1 MDLNKFT
8 ENSRNMVLNACSIA
22 SANNHQLVEPLHIFR
37 SSLEDELVKEIF
49 ISQGTQPEKL
59 IELTD
64 KKIEELPTVKN
75 LDPNQQ
81 SFSNSSLSV
90 LQNAEKSLQNS
101 EDSFVATDK
110 LFVALVASNDPKIKE
125 VLGEIGL
132 NLSTIQDQA
141 ETVRKGKAINT
152 QDGENTLDSLRKFT
166 IDITDLAL
174 NGKLDPVIGREEEIR
189 RILQILSRRT
199 KNNPVLIGDPGVGK
213 TAIVEGIAQRVIKGD
228 VPESLKHKKLLALD
242 LAALLAGSKYR
253 GEFEE
258 RLKSVLDE
266 IKANEGDI
274 ILFLDELHTLVG
286 AGKVDGAMDASN
298 MLKPALA
305 RGELHMIGATTLD
318 EYRMHIE
325 KDAALA
331 RRYQSVLINEPS
343 TEDAVSI
350 LRGLKEKYELHHGIR
365 ISDKAVIAAVRLSS
379 RYIGERFLPDKAID
393 LMDEACSSIRMQAD
407 SKPES
412 LDLIDR
418 KIIQLKIE
426 KEALMK
432 ESDKDS
438 KERIKEI
445 VENLNKLEAESLD
458 LSTKWQ
464 AQKERISSLQRLKE
478 NLDQAR
484 LELES
489 AERNSEWEKASEI
502 KYGTIPEIEQGLENA
517 NWASSDLQIEEEVAE
532 KDIAKVV
539 QRWTGIP
546 VTDLL
551 KEEKDKLLS
560 MEQCLSKRVI
570 GQYNPI
576 KAVSNAVRRAR
587 AGLQDKRRPIGSFLF
602 LGPTGVGK
610 TELTKALAEYLFND
624 ASAMT
629 RLDMS
634 EYMEKHSV
642 SRMLGAP
649 PGYIGYEQ
657 GGSLTES
664 VRRKPFQIILLD
676 EIEKAHPDVF
686 NVLLQILDDGR
697 LTDGQGK
704 TIDFTNVVFIMTS
717 NLGSQYLI
725 DSKTPVLTKEQKLL
739 VNEEINR
746 TFRPEF
752 INRIDEILIF
762 EKLSKKDLEGI
773 LDIQISS
780 LNNLMNEKHISL
792 ELDSKAKSWLVEKGF
807 DPVYGARPLRRVLQ
821 NHLQNPLAEK
831 IINEE
836 IKEGSEVKVS
846 ANDIGLSIK
855 AA

>member
-8 ENSRNMVLNACSIA
+8 ENSSNMVLNACSIA

-49 ISQGTQPEKL
+49 MSQGTQPEKL

-110 LFVALVASNDPKIKE
+110 LFVALVASNDPKIDK
-125 VLGEIGL
+125 VLREIGL

-412 LDLIDR
+412 LDLVDR

-846 ANDIGLSIK
+846 ANDFGLSIK

>member
-8 ENSRNMVLNACSIA
+8 ENSSKMVLNACSIA

-49 ISQGTQPEKL
+49 ISQGIQLEKL
-59 IELTD
+59 IKLTD

-75 LDPNQQ
+75 PDPNQQ

-110 LFVALVASNDPKIKE
+110 LFVALVASNDPKIDK
-125 VLGEIGL
+125 VLREIGL
-132 NLSTIQDQA
+132 NLSTIQDKA
-141 ETVRKGKAINT
+141 ETARKGKAINT

-379 RYIGERFLPDKAID
+379 RYISERFLPDKAID

-412 LDLIDR
+412 LDLVDR

-517 NWASSDLQIEEEVAE
+517 NWASSNLQIEEEVAE

-807 DPVYGARPLRRVLQ
+807 DPVYGARPLKRVLQ
-821 NHLQNPLAEK
+821 NYLQNPLAEK

-846 ANDIGLSIK
+846 ANDFGLSIK

>member
-8 ENSRNMVLNACSIA
+8 ENSSNMVLNACSIA

-141 ETVRKGKAINT
+141 ETVRKGKTINT

-412 LDLIDR
+412 LDLVDR

-846 ANDIGLSIK
+846 ANDFGLSIK

>member
-846 ANDIGLSIK
+846 ANDFGLSIK

>member
-49 ISQGTQPEKL
+49 ISQGIQLEKL
-59 IELTD
+59 IKLTD

-75 LDPNQQ
+75 PDPNQQ

-846 ANDIGLSIK
+846 ANDFGLSIK

>member
-8 ENSRNMVLNACSIA
+8 ENSSNMVLNACSIA

-110 LFVALVASNDPKIKE
+110 LFVALVASNDPKIDK
-125 VLGEIGL
+125 VLREIGL
-132 NLSTIQDQA
+132 NLSTIQDKA
-141 ETVRKGKAINT
+141 ETARKGKAINT

-846 ANDIGLSIK
+846 ANDFGLSIK

>member
-1 MDLNKFT
+1 
-8 ENSRNMVLNACSIA
+8 
-22 SANNHQLVEPLHIFR
+22 
-37 SSLEDELVKEIF
+37 
-49 ISQGTQPEKL
+49 
-59 IELTD
+59 
-64 KKIEELPTVKN
+64 
-75 LDPNQQ
+75 
-81 SFSNSSLSV
+81 
-90 LQNAEKSLQNS
+90 
-101 EDSFVATDK
+101 
-110 LFVALVASNDPKIKE
+110 
-125 VLGEIGL
+125 
-132 NLSTIQDQA
+132 
-141 ETVRKGKAINT
+141 
-152 QDGENTLDSLRKFT
+152 
-166 IDITDLAL
+166 
-174 NGKLDPVIGREEEIR
+174 
-189 RILQILSRRT
+189 
-199 KNNPVLIGDPGVGK
+199 
-213 TAIVEGIAQRVIKGD
+213 
-228 VPESLKHKKLLALD
+228 
-242 LAALLAGSKYR
+242 
-253 GEFEE
+253 
-258 RLKSVLDE
+258 
-266 IKANEGDI
+266 
-274 ILFLDELHTLVG
+274 
-286 AGKVDGAMDASN
+286 
-298 MLKPALA
+298 
-305 RGELHMIGATTLD
+305 
-318 EYRMHIE
+318 
-325 KDAALA
+325 
-331 RRYQSVLINEPS
+331 
-343 TEDAVSI
+343 
-350 LRGLKEKYELHHGIR
+350 
-365 ISDKAVIAAVRLSS
+365 
-379 RYIGERFLPDKAID
+379 
-393 LMDEACSSIRMQAD
+393 MQAD

-412 LDLIDR
+412 LDLVDR

-517 NWASSDLQIEEEVAE
+517 NWASSDLQIEEEVDE

-846 ANDIGLSIK
+846 ANDFGLSIK

>member
-8 ENSRNMVLNACSIA
+8 ENSSKMVLNACSIA

-412 LDLIDR
+412 LDLVDR

-517 NWASSDLQIEEEVAE
+517 NWASSDLQIEEEVDE

-551 KEEKDKLLS
+551 KEERDKLLS
-560 MEQCLSKRVI
+560 MEQCLSERVI

-762 EKLSKKDLEGI
+762 EKLSKKDIEGI
-773 LDIQISS
+773 LDIQINS
-780 LNNLMNEKHISL
+780 LNNLMNEKHIIL
-792 ELDSKAKSWLVEKGF
+792 ELDSKAKSWLAEKGF
-807 DPVYGARPLRRVLQ
+807 DPVYGARPLKRALQ
-821 NHLQNPLAEK
+821 NYLQNPLAEK
-831 IINEE
+831 IINKE
-836 IKEGSEVKVS
+836 IQEGSEVKVS

>member
-8 ENSRNMVLNACSIA
+8 ENSSNMVLNACSIA

-412 LDLIDR
+412 LDLVDR

-846 ANDIGLSIK
+846 ANDFGLSIK

>member
-8 ENSRNMVLNACSIA
+8 ENSSKMVLNACSIA

-141 ETVRKGKAINT
+141 ETVRKGKTINT

-412 LDLIDR
+412 LDLVDR

-517 NWASSDLQIEEEVAE
+517 NWASSDLQIEEEVDE

-773 LDIQISS
+773 LNIQISS

-846 ANDIGLSIK
+846 ANDFGLSIK

>member
-8 ENSRNMVLNACSIA
+8 ENSSKMVLNACSIA

-110 LFVALVASNDPKIKE
+110 LFVALVASNDPKIDK
-125 VLGEIGL
+125 VLSEIGL
-132 NLSTIQDQA
+132 NLSTIQDKA
-141 ETVRKGKAINT
+141 ETARKGKAINT

-517 NWASSDLQIEEEVAE
+517 NWASSNLQIEEEVDE

-846 ANDIGLSIK
+846 ANDFGLSIK

>member
-8 ENSRNMVLNACSIA
+8 EKSKTIILEAYSLAVSKK
-22 SANNHQLVEPLHIFR
+22 HQMVEPIHLFK
-37 SSLEDELVKEIF
+37 SLLEDELVKEIF
-49 ISQGTQPEKL
+49 LSLGTTIQNIL
-59 IELTD
+59 
-64 KKIEELPTVKN
+64 KITNIKIDALPVVN
-75 LDPNQQ
+75 NHDPAQQ
-81 SFSNSSLSV
+81 SLATSSLV
-90 LQNAEKSLQNS
+90 ALQNAEKSLVDS
-101 EDSFVATDK
+101 GDSFVASDK
-110 LFVALVASNDPKIKE
+110 LLTTIISSGDSNINSVLQEGNIDLV
-125 VLGEIGL
+125 EIREKTD
-132 NLSTIQDQA
+132 SI
-141 ETVRKGKAINT
+141 RKGKTI
-152 QDGENTLDSLRKFT
+152 DSEHGENTLDSLNKFT
-166 IDITDLAL
+166 TDITDLAL
-174 NGKLDPVIGREEEIR
+174 NGKLDPVIGREDEIR
-189 RILQILSRRT
+189 RTLQILSRRT

-213 TAIVEGIAQRVIKGD
+213 TSIAEGIAQRIIKED
-228 VPESLKHKKLLALD
+228 VPESLKNKKLLALD
-242 LAALLAGSKYR
+242 LGALLAGSKYR

-266 IKANEGDI
+266 IKSSEGEI
-274 ILFLDELHTLVG
+274 ILFLDELHTLIG

-305 RGELHMIGATTLD
+305 KGELHMIGATTLD
-318 EYRMHIE
+318 EYRMYIE

-331 RRYQSVLINEPS
+331 RRYQSVLIDEPS

-365 ISDKAVIAAVRLSS
+365 ITDNAAIAAVRLSS
-379 RYIGERFLPDKAID
+379 RYISDRFLPDKAID
-393 LMDEACSSIRMQAD
+393 LVDEACSSIRMEAD

-418 KIIQLKIE
+418 KIVQLKIE
-426 KEALMK
+426 KEALTK

-438 KERIKEI
+438 QKRVKKIN
-445 VENLNKLEAESLD
+445 ENLENLEEESLD
-458 LSTKWQ
+458 LSNRWQ
-464 AQKERISSLQRLKE
+464 AQKERITSVQRLKE

-489 AERNSEWEKASEI
+489 SERNSEWERASEI
-502 KYGTIPEIEQGLENA
+502 KYGTIPEIEQGLEEA
-517 NWASSDLQIEEEVAE
+517 NKASSELQVEEEVTE
-532 KDIAKVV
+532 EDIAKVV

-560 MEQCLSKRVI
+560 MEEYLSKKVI
-570 GQYNPI
+570 GQYSPI
-576 KAVSNAVRRAR
+576 KAVSHAVRRAR
-587 AGLQDKRRPIGSFLF
+587 AGLQDKNRPIGSFMF

-610 TELTKALAEYLFND
+610 TELTKALADYLFND
-624 ASAMT
+624 ESAMT

-649 PGYIGYEQ
+649 PGYVGYEQ

-676 EIEKAHPDVF
+676 EIEKAHPDVY

-697 LTDGQGK
+697 LTDGQGR
-704 TIDFTNVVFIMTS
+704 TVDFTNVVFIMTS
-717 NLGSQYLI
+717 NLGAQYLI
-725 DSKTPVLTKEQKLL
+725 NSKKPDLTSEQKNLIF
-739 VNEEINR
+739 EEVQK

-762 EKLSKKDLEGI
+762 EKLTKKDIEGI
-773 LDIQISS
+773 LEIQIDT
-780 LNNLMNEKHISL
+780 LNNLMNEKHINL
-792 ELDSKAKSWLVEKGF
+792 KLDSKARSWLTEKGF
-807 DPVYGARPLRRVLQ
+807 DPTYGARPLKRVIQ
-821 NHLQNPLAEK
+821 NYIQNPLAEK
-831 IINEE
+831 IISNE
-836 IKEGSEVKVS
+836 IYEGSEVKIS
-846 ANDIGLSIK
+846 ANDIGLSIQ

>member
-8 ENSRNMVLNACSIA
+8 ENSRNIVLNACSIA

-49 ISQGTQPEKL
+49 MSQGTQPEKL

-64 KKIEELPTVKN
+64 KKIKELPIVKD

-110 LFVALVASNDPKIKE
+110 LFVALVASNDPKIDK
-125 VLGEIGL
+125 VLREIGL

-379 RYIGERFLPDKAID
+379 RYISERFLPDKAID

-846 ANDIGLSIK
+846 ANDFGLSIK

>member
-8 ENSRNMVLNACSIA
+8 ENSSKMVLNACSIA

-412 LDLIDR
+412 LDLVDR

-445 VENLNKLEAESLD
+445 EKNLNKLEAESLD

-517 NWASSDLQIEEEVAE
+517 NWASSDLQIEEEVDE

-649 PGYIGYEQ
+649 PGYVGYEQ

-697 LTDGQGK
+697 LTDGQGR
-704 TIDFTNVVFIMTS
+704 TVDFTNVIFIMTS

-846 ANDIGLSIK
+846 ANDFGLSIK

>member
-8 ENSRNMVLNACSIA
+8 ENSSNMVLNACSIA

-412 LDLIDR
+412 LDLVDR

-831 IINEE
+831 IINKE
-836 IKEGSEVKVS
+836 IQEGSEVKVS

>member
-8 ENSRNMVLNACSIA
+8 ENSRNIVLNACSIA

-49 ISQGTQPEKL
+49 MSQGTQPEKL

-64 KKIEELPTVKN
+64 KKIKELPIVKD

-110 LFVALVASNDPKIKE
+110 LFVALVASNDPKIDK
-125 VLGEIGL
+125 VLREIGL
-132 NLSTIQDQA
+132 NLSTIQDKA
-141 ETVRKGKAINT
+141 ETARKGKAINT

-365 ISDKAVIAAVRLSS
+365 ISDNAVIAAVRLSS

-412 LDLIDR
+412 LDLVDR

-517 NWASSDLQIEEEVAE
+517 NWASSDLQIEEEVDE

-846 ANDIGLSIK
+846 ANDFGLSIK

>member
-8 ENSRNMVLNACSIA
+8 ENSRNIVLNACSIA

-141 ETVRKGKAINT
+141 ETVRKGKTINT

-846 ANDIGLSIK
+846 ANDFGLSIK

>member
-412 LDLIDR
+412 LDLVDR

-517 NWASSDLQIEEEVAE
+517 NWASSDLQIEEEVDE

-831 IINEE
+831 IITEE

-846 ANDIGLSIK
+846 ANDFGLSIK

>member
-1 MDLNKFT
+1 
-8 ENSRNMVLNACSIA
+8 
-22 SANNHQLVEPLHIFR
+22 
-37 SSLEDELVKEIF
+37 
-49 ISQGTQPEKL
+49 
-59 IELTD
+59 
-64 KKIEELPTVKN
+64 
-75 LDPNQQ
+75 
-81 SFSNSSLSV
+81 
-90 LQNAEKSLQNS
+90 
-101 EDSFVATDK
+101 
-110 LFVALVASNDPKIKE
+110 
-125 VLGEIGL
+125 
-132 NLSTIQDQA
+132 
-141 ETVRKGKAINT
+141 
-152 QDGENTLDSLRKFT
+152 
-166 IDITDLAL
+166 
-174 NGKLDPVIGREEEIR
+174 
-189 RILQILSRRT
+189 
-199 KNNPVLIGDPGVGK
+199 
-213 TAIVEGIAQRVIKGD
+213 
-228 VPESLKHKKLLALD
+228 
-242 LAALLAGSKYR
+242 
-253 GEFEE
+253 
-258 RLKSVLDE
+258 
-266 IKANEGDI
+266 
-274 ILFLDELHTLVG
+274 
-286 AGKVDGAMDASN
+286 
-298 MLKPALA
+298 
-305 RGELHMIGATTLD
+305 
-318 EYRMHIE
+318 
-325 KDAALA
+325 
-331 RRYQSVLINEPS
+331 
-343 TEDAVSI
+343 
-350 LRGLKEKYELHHGIR
+350 
-365 ISDKAVIAAVRLSS
+365 
-379 RYIGERFLPDKAID
+379 
-393 LMDEACSSIRMQAD
+393 
-407 SKPES
+407 
-412 LDLIDR
+412 
-418 KIIQLKIE
+418 
-426 KEALMK
+426 
-432 ESDKDS
+432 
-438 KERIKEI
+438 
-445 VENLNKLEAESLD
+445 
-458 LSTKWQ
+458 
-464 AQKERISSLQRLKE
+464 
-478 NLDQAR
+478 
-484 LELES
+484 
-489 AERNSEWEKASEI
+489 
-502 KYGTIPEIEQGLENA
+502 
-517 NWASSDLQIEEEVAE
+517 
-532 KDIAKVV
+532 
-539 QRWTGIP
+539 
-546 VTDLL
+546 
-551 KEEKDKLLS
+551 

-846 ANDIGLSIK
+846 ANDFGLSIK

>member
-8 ENSRNMVLNACSIA
+8 ENSSNMVLNACSIA

-318 EYRMHIE
+318 EYKMHIE

-412 LDLIDR
+412 LDLVDR

-517 NWASSDLQIEEEVAE
+517 NWASSDLQIEEEVDE

-846 ANDIGLSIK
+846 ANDFGLSIK

>member
-8 ENSRNMVLNACSIA
+8 ENSRNIVLNACSIA

-49 ISQGTQPEKL
+49 ISQGIQLEKL
-59 IELTD
+59 IKLTD

-75 LDPNQQ
+75 PDPNQQ

-412 LDLIDR
+412 LDLVDR

-846 ANDIGLSIK
+846 ANDFGLSIK

>member
-8 ENSRNMVLNACSIA
+8 ENSSNMVLNACSIA

-49 ISQGTQPEKL
+49 ISQGTQTEKL

-141 ETVRKGKAINT
+141 ETVRKGKTINT

-379 RYIGERFLPDKAID
+379 RYISERFLPDKAID

-412 LDLIDR
+412 LDLVDR

-846 ANDIGLSIK
+846 ANDFGLSIK

>member
-8 ENSRNMVLNACSIA
+8 ENSSKMVLNACSIA

-132 NLSTIQDQA
+132 NLSTIQDKA
-141 ETVRKGKAINT
+141 ETARKGKAINT

-412 LDLIDR
+412 LDLVDR

-517 NWASSDLQIEEEVAE
+517 NWASSDLQIEEEVDE

-846 ANDIGLSIK
+846 ANDFGLSIK

>member
-8 ENSRNMVLNACSIA
+8 ENSSNMVLNACSIA
-22 SANNHQLVEPLHIFR
+22 SADNHQLIEPLHIFR

-49 ISQGTQPEKL
+49 ISQGIQLEKL
-59 IELTD
+59 IKLTD

-75 LDPNQQ
+75 PDPNQQ

-412 LDLIDR
+412 LDLVDR

-846 ANDIGLSIK
+846 ANDFGLSIK

>member
-1 MDLNKFT
+1 
-8 ENSRNMVLNACSIA
+8 
-22 SANNHQLVEPLHIFR
+22 
-37 SSLEDELVKEIF
+37 
-49 ISQGTQPEKL
+49 
-59 IELTD
+59 
-64 KKIEELPTVKN
+64 
-75 LDPNQQ
+75 
-81 SFSNSSLSV
+81 
-90 LQNAEKSLQNS
+90 
-101 EDSFVATDK
+101 
-110 LFVALVASNDPKIKE
+110 
-125 VLGEIGL
+125 
-132 NLSTIQDQA
+132 
-141 ETVRKGKAINT
+141 
-152 QDGENTLDSLRKFT
+152 
-166 IDITDLAL
+166 
-174 NGKLDPVIGREEEIR
+174 
-189 RILQILSRRT
+189 
-199 KNNPVLIGDPGVGK
+199 
-213 TAIVEGIAQRVIKGD
+213 
-228 VPESLKHKKLLALD
+228 
-242 LAALLAGSKYR
+242 
-253 GEFEE
+253 
-258 RLKSVLDE
+258 
-266 IKANEGDI
+266 
-274 ILFLDELHTLVG
+274 
-286 AGKVDGAMDASN
+286 

-846 ANDIGLSIK
+846 ANDFGLSIK

>member
-8 ENSRNMVLNACSIA
+8 ENSRNIVLNACSIA

-49 ISQGTQPEKL
+49 MSQGTQPEKL

-64 KKIEELPTVKN
+64 KKIKELPIVKD

-110 LFVALVASNDPKIKE
+110 LFVALVASNDPKIDK
-125 VLGEIGL
+125 VLREIGL
-132 NLSTIQDQA
+132 NLSTIQDKA
-141 ETVRKGKAINT
+141 ETARKGKAINT

-379 RYIGERFLPDKAID
+379 RYISERFLPDKAID

-412 LDLIDR
+412 LDLVDR

-517 NWASSDLQIEEEVAE
+517 NWASSDLQIEEEVDE

-846 ANDIGLSIK
+846 ANDFGLSIK

>member
-1 MDLNKFT
+1 
-8 ENSRNMVLNACSIA
+8 
-22 SANNHQLVEPLHIFR
+22 
-37 SSLEDELVKEIF
+37 
-49 ISQGTQPEKL
+49 
-59 IELTD
+59 
-64 KKIEELPTVKN
+64 
-75 LDPNQQ
+75 
-81 SFSNSSLSV
+81 
-90 LQNAEKSLQNS
+90 
-101 EDSFVATDK
+101 
-110 LFVALVASNDPKIKE
+110 
-125 VLGEIGL
+125 
-132 NLSTIQDQA
+132 
-141 ETVRKGKAINT
+141 
-152 QDGENTLDSLRKFT
+152 
-166 IDITDLAL
+166 
-174 NGKLDPVIGREEEIR
+174 
-189 RILQILSRRT
+189 
-199 KNNPVLIGDPGVGK
+199 
-213 TAIVEGIAQRVIKGD
+213 
-228 VPESLKHKKLLALD
+228 
-242 LAALLAGSKYR
+242 
-253 GEFEE
+253 
-258 RLKSVLDE
+258 
-266 IKANEGDI
+266 
-274 ILFLDELHTLVG
+274 
-286 AGKVDGAMDASN
+286 
-298 MLKPALA
+298 
-305 RGELHMIGATTLD
+305 
-318 EYRMHIE
+318 
-325 KDAALA
+325 
-331 RRYQSVLINEPS
+331 
-343 TEDAVSI
+343 
-350 LRGLKEKYELHHGIR
+350 
-365 ISDKAVIAAVRLSS
+365 
-379 RYIGERFLPDKAID
+379 
-393 LMDEACSSIRMQAD
+393 
-407 SKPES
+407 
-412 LDLIDR
+412 
-418 KIIQLKIE
+418 
-426 KEALMK
+426 
-432 ESDKDS
+432 
-438 KERIKEI
+438 
-445 VENLNKLEAESLD
+445 LD

-517 NWASSDLQIEEEVAE
+517 NWASSDLQIEEEVDE

-846 ANDIGLSIK
+846 ANDFGLSIK

>member
-22 SANNHQLVEPLHIFR
+22 SADNHQLIEPLHIFR

-49 ISQGTQPEKL
+49 ISQGIQLEKL
-59 IELTD
+59 IKLTD

-75 LDPNQQ
+75 PDPNQQ

-846 ANDIGLSIK
+846 ANDFGLSIK

>member
-1 MDLNKFT
+1 MD
-8 ENSRNMVLNACSIA
+8 
-22 SANNHQLVEPLHIFR
+22 
-37 SSLEDELVKEIF
+37 
-49 ISQGTQPEKL
+49 
-59 IELTD
+59 
-64 KKIEELPTVKN
+64 
-75 LDPNQQ
+75 
-81 SFSNSSLSV
+81 
-90 LQNAEKSLQNS
+90 
-101 EDSFVATDK
+101 
-110 LFVALVASNDPKIKE
+110 
-125 VLGEIGL
+125 
-132 NLSTIQDQA
+132 
-141 ETVRKGKAINT
+141 
-152 QDGENTLDSLRKFT
+152 
-166 IDITDLAL
+166 
-174 NGKLDPVIGREEEIR
+174 
-189 RILQILSRRT
+189 RT
-199 KNNPVLIGDPGVGK
+199 
-213 TAIVEGIAQRVIKGD
+213 
-228 VPESLKHKKLLALD
+228 
-242 LAALLAGSKYR
+242 
-253 GEFEE
+253 
-258 RLKSVLDE
+258 
-266 IKANEGDI
+266 
-274 ILFLDELHTLVG
+274 
-286 AGKVDGAMDASN
+286 SN
-298 MLKPALA
+298 MLT
-305 RGELHMIGATTLD
+305 G
-318 EYRMHIE
+318 
-325 KDAALA
+325 
-331 RRYQSVLINEPS
+331 
-343 TEDAVSI
+343 
-350 LRGLKEKYELHHGIR
+350 
-365 ISDKAVIAAVRLSS
+365 
-379 RYIGERFLPDKAID
+379 
-393 LMDEACSSIRMQAD
+393 
-407 SKPES
+407 
-412 LDLIDR
+412 
-418 KIIQLKIE
+418 
-426 KEALMK
+426 
-432 ESDKDS
+432 
-438 KERIKEI
+438 
-445 VENLNKLEAESLD
+445 
-458 LSTKWQ
+458 
-464 AQKERISSLQRLKE
+464 LKE

-846 ANDIGLSIK
+846 ANDFGLSIK

>member
-8 ENSRNMVLNACSIA
+8 ENSSNMVLNACSIA

-110 LFVALVASNDPKIKE
+110 LFVALVASNDPKIDK
-125 VLGEIGL
+125 VLREIGL
-132 NLSTIQDQA
+132 NLSTIQDKA
-141 ETVRKGKAINT
+141 ETARKGKAINT

-412 LDLIDR
+412 LDLVDR

-846 ANDIGLSIK
+846 ANDFGLSIK

>member
-8 ENSRNMVLNACSIA
+8 ENSSKMVLNACSIA

-49 ISQGTQPEKL
+49 ISQGIQLEKL
-59 IELTD
+59 IKLTD

-75 LDPNQQ
+75 PDPNQQ

-412 LDLIDR
+412 LDLVDR

-517 NWASSDLQIEEEVAE
+517 NWASSDLQIEEEVDE

-846 ANDIGLSIK
+846 ANDFGLSIK

>member
-8 ENSRNMVLNACSIA
+8 ENSSNMVLNACSIA

-110 LFVALVASNDPKIKE
+110 LFVALVASNDPKIDE
-125 VLGEIGL
+125 VLAEIGL

-412 LDLIDR
+412 LDLVDR

-517 NWASSDLQIEEEVAE
+517 NWASSDLQIEEEVDE

-846 ANDIGLSIK
+846 ANDFGLSIK

>member
-8 ENSRNMVLNACSIA
+8 ENSSNMVLNACSIA

-379 RYIGERFLPDKAID
+379 RYISERFLPDKAID

-846 ANDIGLSIK
+846 ANDFGLSIK

>member
-22 SANNHQLVEPLHIFR
+22 SADNHQLIEPLHIFR

-49 ISQGTQPEKL
+49 ISQGIQLEKL
-59 IELTD
+59 IKLTD

-75 LDPNQQ
+75 PDPNQQ

-379 RYIGERFLPDKAID
+379 RYISERFLPDKAID

-412 LDLIDR
+412 LDLVDR

-517 NWASSDLQIEEEVAE
+517 NWASSDLQIEEEVDE

-846 ANDIGLSIK
+846 ANDFGLSIK

>member
-8 ENSRNMVLNACSIA
+8 ENSSKMVLNACSIA

-365 ISDKAVIAAVRLSS
+365 ISDNAVIAAVRLSS

-412 LDLIDR
+412 LDLVDR

-517 NWASSDLQIEEEVAE
+517 NWASSDLQIEEEVDE

-846 ANDIGLSIK
+846 ANDFGLSIK

>member
-8 ENSRNMVLNACSIA
+8 ENSSNMVLNACSIA

-49 ISQGTQPEKL
+49 ISQGTQLEKL

-141 ETVRKGKAINT
+141 ETVRKGKTINT

-846 ANDIGLSIK
+846 ANDFGLSIK